1 VWLTAYASN
10 PRAIRSYEKL
20 GFRHEGLM
28 RQSWRGPSGLEDSVL
43 MAILR
48 DEWQPASEPE

>member
-1 VWLTAYASN
+1 M
-10 PRAIRSYEKL
+10 RSYEKL

-28 RQSWRGPSGLEDSVL
+28 RQSWRGPNGLEDSVL

-48 DEWQPASEPE
+48 DEWQDPGERRA